1 MIGTEWDLVKVSS
14 PPARWFELEDST
26 WDALI
31 SAMAGEENLLR
42 RLHQSKTFSDDDQ
55 ETIDG
60 FIDEHLAAAD
70 LPPRPRGYE
79 WFLRPPPGAV
89 SLQALHEELNEFI
102 RKHSPQASHP
112 QDLCGLVK
120 AFLHR
125 LYSRQD
131 NG

>member
-1 MIGTEWDLVKVSS
+1 MTGIEWDLVKVSS
-14 PPARWFELEDST
+14 PPAGWFELEDST

-31 SAMAGEENLLR
+31 SAMAGEENILR
-42 RLHQSKTFSDDDQ
+42 RLHQSKPFSNDDQ
-55 ETIDG
+55 EIVDG
-60 FIDEHLAAAD
+60 LIDEHLAAAD

-79 WFLRPPPGAV
+79 WFLRPPPGPS
-89 SLQALHEELNEFI
+89 SLQALQEELNEFI
-102 RKHSPQASHP
+102 RKHSPRASHP
-112 QDLCGLVK
+112 LELRDLVK

>member
-14 PPARWFELEDST
+14 PPAGWFALEDST

-42 RLHQSKTFSDDDQ
+42 RLHQSKAFFDGDQ
-55 ETIDG
+55 GVIDG

-70 LPPRPRGYE
+70 VPPRPRGYE
-79 WFLRPPPGAV
+79 WFLRPPPRPS
-89 SLQALHEELNEFI
+89 SLQSLHEDLNEFI
-102 RKHSPQASHP
+102 RQHSPQASHP
-112 QDLCGLVK
+112 QELCALVK

>member
-1 MIGTEWDLVKVSS
+1 MIGTEWDLVQVSS
-14 PPARWFELEDST
+14 PPAGWFELEDST

-31 SAMAGEENLLR
+31 TAMAGEKNLLR
-42 RLHQSKTFSDDDQ
+42 GLHQSNAFYDDDQ
-55 ETIDG
+55 EIIDG

-79 WFLRPPPGAV
+79 WFLRPPPGP
-89 SLQALHEELNEFI
+89 SNLQALHEELNEFI

-112 QDLCGLVK
+112 QELCELVK